1 MSYTTIKNKKQYQEY
16 SDKVIELA
24 SKKPT
29 KEIEDEMELLEL
41 LIDNYESKIYATET
55 KDPIVLLKSLMEV
68 HQLKSVDLVNILGIQ
83 RSAVSQI
90 LSYKKG
96 LSKDVIRKLSEHFKL
111 SQEAFNRSYELLSRS
126 NQRNIS
132 KKKKE
137 TTYLLSNPNN
147 AKALEESKQEI
158 EQGETIRY
166 KLLELKKKIG
176 NKGLVKKYLVK
187 STFWDA
193 EFESLDLEK
202 DKGYIISRIA
212 ERGTDIEVNFI
223 ISYYPKEDVLFVV
236 NNSPEI
242 TPKTKN
248 YFNTIVYESC

>member
-1 MSYTTIKNKKQYQEY
+1 MSYTIIKNKKQYQEY

-24 SKKPT
+24 SKNPT

-41 LIDNYESKIYATET
+41 LIDNYEIKIYATET

-111 SQEAFNRSYELLSRS
+111 SQEAFNRSYELVPHS
-126 NQRNIS
+126 NQRSIS
-132 KKKKE
+132 EKKNE
-137 TTYLLSNPNN
+137 TAYLLSNPNN

-158 EQGETIRY
+158 EQGETVRY
-166 KLLELKKKIG
+166 KLSDLKKPEEINCAVSAGLNASREDWEEASKVMNQNGDDALLDDDNFSDDDLNEWTWEEKI
-176 NKGLVKKYLVK
+176 
-187 STFWDA
+187 
-193 EFESLDLEK
+193 
-202 DKGYIISRIA
+202 
-212 ERGTDIEVNFI
+212 
-223 ISYYPKEDVLFVV
+223 
-236 NNSPEI
+236 
-242 TPKTKN
+242 
-248 YFNTIVYESC
+248 